1 MCAIRAVLAREGRL
15 DRKDLIRHT
24 AQQLDF
30 ARTSRRIATELES
43 ALRRAAR
50 RGIASNKRG
59 LLSLVAITIEGYD
72 RDFLKQH
79 LLADVRGHEA
89 ANPSYRYNAGPQACD
104 YLLWALQ
111 RFYERNEERFL
122 HAMWPK
128 FARVLDLDA
137 PPPKT
142 RDKPASGGVEFNEKH
157 PLTLESRAGVWNK
170 DREI

>member
-24 AQQLDF
+24 ARQLDF

-59 LLSLVAITIEGYD
+59 LLSLVAITIEGHD

-79 LLADVRGHEA
+79 LLGCVSSAWCDKA
-89 ANPSYRYNAGPQACD
+89 AVPLR
-104 YLLWALQ
+104 
-111 RFYERNEERFL
+111 
-122 HAMWPK
+122 
-128 FARVLDLDA
+128 FARTLGFARIGPKIEALVWSLMRSLRRSGQVESEGRA
-137 PPPKT
+137 ASSRYRKSPP
-142 RDKPASGGVEFNEKH
+142 
-157 PLTLESRAGVWNK
+157 
-170 DREI
+170 